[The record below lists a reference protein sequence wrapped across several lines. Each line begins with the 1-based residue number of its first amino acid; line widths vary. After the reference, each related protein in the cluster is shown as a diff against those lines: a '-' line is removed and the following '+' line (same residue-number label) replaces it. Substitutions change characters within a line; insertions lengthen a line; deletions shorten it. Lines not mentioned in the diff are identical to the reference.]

1 MNHLCYGHNLDVLWE
16 LRMDD
21 SNINMLQECTAE
33 YIINK
38 QADGGVEIRMI
49 VPSRFKMLWLVRL
62 TDLKTSLQEIK
73 EYEWADFDAP

>member
-1 MNHLCYGHNLDVLWE
+1 
-16 LRMDD
+16 MDD

-49 VPSRFKMLWLVRL
+49 VPSRFKM
-62 TDLKTSLQEIK
+62 
-73 EYEWADFDAP
+73 